1 MDTLRVFLIYLK
13 SIEQNLPLPKEHPY
27 CSTCH
32 CPLSSVWV
40 SLFPRMWAKSWRHC
54 HLWLGMALVIHQK
67 RFSSFQFGNRM
78 EWMPWGL
85 MLALIA
91 TCPRGIFGGVQ
102 VTPIAIRFR
111 ICNSKKVWLWV
122 RYLLINHWQKQSTCP
137 THTLSMQIVQI
148 KWRTTFQPIAV
159 IGDLFFCQ
167 FFFFFLPVFCSQ
179 RM

>member
-102 VTPIAIRFR
+102 VTPIAIRLR

-137 THTLSMQIVQI
+137 THTHTHTQHANCANQMANNFSADCSN
-148 KWRTTFQPIAV
+148 WRP
-159 IGDLFFCQ
+159 FFASFS
-167 FFFFFLPVFCSQ
+167 FFFF
-179 RM
+179 